1 MPKVVIFGETMVELS
16 KATDELYKKGFAGD
30 VHSVAL
36 YLKRAALSDDTQAY
50 LMCACGQDKT
60 GDELI
65 ATLAEQRINST
76 LTLRHPTRTIG
87 LYMVNTDA
95 NGERS
100 FDYWRSTS
108 AAKETLE
115 LLEQQGN
122 ELLLDLN
129 PDVFF
134 ISGITLAILSDDS
147 RAKLWPLLEQ
157 LRAQGCDILFDPN
170 YRARLW
176 NNDLN
181 KARGEFEKAFKLST
195 TLLPSLEDVEMLYG
209 INEFEAGAA
218 KLLELNPTA
227 TLLIK
232 DGPNGMLYRDENEQF
247 HLSVTPVTKVVDTTA
262 AGDSFNGSFL
272 AARAM
277 GKTVRDSLTFAAAI
291 AAEVIQH
298 RGAVIP
304 LDAYTKARDAAC

>member
-1 MPKVVIFGETMVELS
+1 MPNLVIFGETMVELS

-36 YLKRAALSDDTQAY
+36 YLKRAALAEDVKAY
-50 LMCACGQDKT
+50 LMCACGQDLS
-60 GDELI
+60 GDQLI
-65 ATLAEQRINST
+65 DTLHEQNIQSD
-76 LTLRHPTRTIG
+76 LTLRHPDRTIG

-122 ELLLDLN
+122 NKLLDLK

-134 ISGITLAILSDDS
+134 FSGITLAILSDES
-147 RAKLWPLLEQ
+147 RSKLWPLLEQ
-157 LRAQGCDILFDPN
+157 LREQGCDILFDPN

-176 NNDLN
+176 NNDLD

-209 INEFEAGAA
+209 ITKFEASAK

-232 DGPNGMLYRDENEQF
+232 DGPNGMLYRDESEQF
-247 HLSVTPVTKVVDTTA
+247 HLTVTPVEKVVDTTA

-277 GKTVRDSLTFAAAI
+277 GKDVRESLTFAAAI

-304 LDAYTKARDAAC
+304 LEPYTQARDAAL